1 MQLLRW
7 NNPRAPHRTSVFHG
21 ERAGGRE
28 PNSRLRWKENNV
40 LDIPFYRPDGMRRPV
55 SDGMLYAPK
64 ISTRSK
70 RKR

>member
-1 MQLLRW
+1 MLLRW
-7 NNPRAPHRTSVFHG
+7 NNPGHDTAPASSMVSG
-21 ERAGGRE
+21 AECRE
-28 PNSRLRWKENNV
+28 INLRIRRREKNV